1 MYSLGPATSWK
12 ICTAFSR
19 SFSLATCIS
28 SGACK
33 ERLVMGASRSK
44 LGSGSSLVR
53 KYAVKVL
60 ACSLRSLTRSSSGDE
75 ATTGIS
81 PPVALPFMTILIQDG
96 IWRSDLRMAVKGEE
110 ENGKARDWI

>member
-1 MYSLGPATSWK
+1 
-12 ICTAFSR
+12 
-19 SFSLATCIS
+19 
-28 SGACK
+28 
-33 ERLVMGASRSK
+33 LVMGASRSK

-96 IWRSDLRMAVKGEE
+96 IWRSHLRMAVKGEE
-110 ENGKARDWI
+110 ENGNGTRLDLAGNAGSGEMGRPGQS